1 MDLEA
6 VRMDEV
12 KKAQEAKEEEIT
24 IFDRIVKKEIP
35 ANIVYEDDEVI

>member
-1 MDLEA
+1 MDLETGG
-6 VRMDEV
+6 MDEV